1 MRIVTG
7 SNEDDLEALHHLNKR
22 YIEAVQ
28 AGDVECFKS
37 ILAESFYCSNPDGTF
52 VDREGF
58 LAQTAK
64 PIKITELRA
73 HEVLIQLFGE
83 IAVIHARTNYLLPDR
98 RQGNGRYTDVW
109 ARIDGKWKAISA
121 HVTRC

>member
-1 MRIVTG
+1 MRIAT
-7 SNEDDLEALHHLNKR
+7 NDNDDLEALHHLNRR

-28 AGDVECFKS
+28 AGDVECFRK
-37 ILAESFYCSNPDGTF
+37 ILAETFYCSNPDGTF
-52 VDREGF
+52 VDRDCF
-58 LAQTAK
+58 LAQTAR

-73 HEVLIQLFGE
+73 HEVLIRLFGE
-83 IAVIHARTNYLLPDR
+83 IAIIHARTSYLLADR
-98 RQGNGRYTDVW
+98 RQGNGRYTDIW

>member
-1 MRIVTG
+1 MGIATG
-7 SNEDDLEALHHLNKR
+7 NSADLEALHHLNRR

-28 AGDVECFKS
+28 AGDVECFKE
-37 ILAESFYCSNPDGTF
+37 ILAETFYCSNPDGSF

-58 LAQTAK
+58 LVQTAG
-64 PIKITELRA
+64 KITITDLRA
-73 HEVLIQLFGE
+73 HDVLIRLFGE
-83 IAVIHARTNYLLPDR
+83 IAIIHARTSYLLADR

-109 ARIDGKWKAISA
+109 ARINGRWKALSA